1 MHLVIAY
8 VRPEKLDDVK
18 RRLASEEVFKISI
31 SDALGSGAGPAEEL
45 ASMDLVAR
53 VRLEIAVNES
63 FIKRTVQ
70 AILAGA
76 HTGEEGDGKI
86 FVMPMIQCY
95 RIRNGNKGP
104 HAIG

>member
-8 VRPEKLDDVK
+8 IRPEKLDDVK
-18 RRLASEEVFKISI
+18 RRLAAEEVFKISI
-31 SDALGSGAGPAEEL
+31 SDAMGSGAGPAKEL
-45 ASMDLVAR
+45 VNMELVAR

-63 FIKRTVQ
+63 FIKRTVT
-70 AILAGA
+70 AILASA
-76 HTGEEGDGKI
+76 HTGDEGDGKI

>member
-8 VRPEKLDDVK
+8 IRPEKLDDVK
-18 RRLASEEVFKISI
+18 RRLALEEVFKVSI
-31 SDALGSGAGPAEEL
+31 SDALGSGAGAAEVL
-45 ASMDLVAR
+45 VNMDLVAR

-63 FIKRTVQ
+63 FIKRTVK
-70 AILAGA
+70 AILEAA

-86 FVMPMIQCY
+86 FIMPMIQCY